1 MAASKGEILRQLTY
15 VIWMRNQYEYTY
27 VGEREELFMQWLK
40 LVPQALAA
48 GVKQETL
55 DHLKNSWPSIGDTEQ
70 EVTEEQVMAFSTEMP
85 KWAMEDYEEGECIY
99 E

>member
-1 MAASKGEILRQLTY
+1 MTTASKGEILRQLTK
-15 VIWMRNQYEYTY
+15 VIWLRNQYEYTY

-48 GVKQETL
+48 GVKKETL

-70 EVTEEQVMAFSTEMP
+70 EVTEEQVMAFTTQMP
-85 KWAMEDYEEGECIY
+85 KWAMEDEENDYE
-99 E
+99 